1 MMHWAAILAVAVS
14 MSVGGALPASVAES
28 AVPDDAPSL
37 EQSEPPGRP
46 DDPPRRP
53 EPPERPSTVLDTP
66 QAATSLDRSLAA
78 GRQAAP
84 SGNRIVGSVIAA
96 GGTDV
101 VNDAALATLASV
113 TDRSTARSGGADRY
127 DTAVALSA
135 QDFAAGT
142 NEVWL
147 ATGGNFPDGLA
158 ASAVAGAH
166 HGPVLLTRP
175 DALPPS
181 VGAELTRLDPSV
193 VWIVGGTAVVSDAV
207 IHSVQ
212 EAVPGVTV
220 SRLAGDDRFGTA
232 AAVADEFFGT
242 AESVFVA
249 TGLDFPDALAAGPAA
264 AGAGAPTLLVT
275 ATSVPA
281 PTESELRRMLPA
293 AVYVVGGPVVVSD
306 AVMEQIR
313 TITGAEVVRVA
324 GADRFATAA
333 AVADRFFEPTTSDV
347 ILATGLN
354 FPDALGA
361 GAVAGTHESPL
372 LLVNA
377 SEVPPRVTLDA
388 ARRVSWW
395 LPDSGMA
402 LRYAVITHPDD
413 EFAAWSL
420 VGERDPRRY
429 DVLIIL
435 TTGESTGYCDGRPV
449 QNSWSSQQYL
459 PQPQPTGVQ
468 FSDRC
473 KKHRIDSWNVFVEG
487 SEDGRPA
494 PSEHL
499 SGGPVEFDGREIR
512 VPLTRDEAG
521 AVVPADSFDLAV
533 GADHAVVS
541 FDMGALTSDEVL
553 WAVQTVRGLVDR
565 FPTDV
570 EGDII
575 GAGFFNDAPTG
586 YHNVHADHE
595 AVYRLLGTVDLGLP
609 GSQYT
614 TVGHGQA
621 ARVFGATVAGYCGFM
636 CHPGAPSAFLGSMG
650 RFQYAY
656 GWLAAGYW
664 PPGEVD
670 AYAGFSHYQSFAK
683 WF

>member
-1 MMHWAAILAVAVS
+1 M
-14 MSVGGALPASVAES
+14 
-28 AVPDDAPSL
+28 
-37 EQSEPPGRP
+37 
-46 DDPPRRP
+46 
-53 EPPERPSTVLDTP
+53 
-66 QAATSLDRSLAA
+66 
-78 GRQAAP
+78 
-84 SGNRIVGSVIAA
+84 IAA
-96 GGTDV
+96 GGSDV
-101 VNDAALATLASV
+101 VNDAVLATVASV
-113 TDRSTARSGGADRY
+113 TDRSTSRRGGADRY
-127 DTAVALSA
+127 DTAVALSM
-135 QDFAAGT
+135 QEFIPGT
-142 NEVWL
+142 TEVWL
-147 ATGGNFPDGLA
+147 ATGENFPDGLT
-158 ASAVAGAH
+158 ASSVAGARR
-166 HGPVLLTRP
+166 GPVLLTRP

-181 VGAELTRLDPSV
+181 VGAELARLSPSV
-193 VWIVGGTAVVSDAV
+193 VWVVGGEAVVSATV
-207 IHSVQ
+207 IQSVQ
-212 EAVPGVTV
+212 DAVPGVTV
-220 SRLAGDDRFGTA
+220 SRLAGDDRYGTA
-232 AAVADEFFGT
+232 SAVAGEFFDS

-249 TGLDFPDALAAGPAA
+249 TGRDFPDALAAGPAA

-275 ATSVPA
+275 ATTVPA
-281 PTESELRRMLPA
+281 STESELRRMRPA
-293 AVYVVGGPVVVSD
+293 AVYVVGGPAVVSD
-306 AVMEQIR
+306 AVMNRIR

-324 GADRFATAA
+324 GADRYATAA

-372 LLVNA
+372 LLVNG
-377 SEVPPRVTLDA
+377 SEAPPRVTLDA

-402 LRYAVITHPDD
+402 LRYIVITHPDD

-420 VGERDPRRY
+420 VGDRDPRRY
-429 DVLIIL
+429 DVLITL
-435 TTGESTGYCDGRPV
+435 TTGESTSYCTGRPV
-449 QNSWSSQQYL
+449 QNAWSSQQYL
-459 PQPQPTGVQ
+459 PQPQPTGLQ

-487 SEDGRPA
+487 SEDGRPS
-494 PSEHL
+494 PSERL
-499 SGGPVEFDGREIR
+499 SGGPIQFAGREIP
-512 VPLTRDEAG
+512 VPLARDATG

-575 GAGFFNDAPTG
+575 GAGFFNDAASG

-595 AVYRLLGTVDLGLP
+595 AVYRLLGGVDLDLP

-614 TVGHGQA
+614 TVGHAQS
-621 ARVFGATVAGYCGFM
+621 ARVFGASVAGYCGMM
-636 CHPGAPSAFLGSMG
+636 CHPGAPSPFLGSMG

-656 GWLAAGYW
+656 GWLAGGYW
-664 PPGEVD
+664 PPGQVD
-670 AYAGFSHYQSFAK
+670 AYAGFSSYQSFAK